1 MRCCRARLSVVGVTG
16 ARFGWV
22 GNPFKTVGVT
32 LYFYLFIAVYYEWCC
47 VNCWS
52 PFGHLFIIL
61 PSFLGLRVARLSRTQ
76 ISRRHQSSFSSLFWA
91 LLFCLLGSRSA
102 TCAARRLGLVCSE
115 QSQGSLF
122 VCKCNFSAI
131 LLTFMFT
138 SAFGIREPP
147 YNNRQSKIGQTRIH
161 PSGKSA
167 GAARYFFFK
176 K

>member
-76 ISRRHQSSFSSLFWA
+76 ISRRHQSSFSLSFLGT
-91 LLFCLLGSRSA
+91 LVLPTGVSFCYLCGSP
-102 TCAARRLGLVCSE
+102 ARPCLQRAVTGF
-115 QSQGSLF
+115 F
-122 VCKCNFSAI
+122 VCLQMQFQCDSANI
-131 LLTFMFT
+131 HVHVGLRDSGTALQ
-138 SAFGIREPP
+138 
-147 YNNRQSKIGQTRIH
+147 QS
-161 PSGKSA
+161 SV
-167 GAARYFFFK
+167 
-176 K
+176 